1 MCHYTVTPMVEKY
14 SEGIDKIKLIY
25 GLRKGNKII
34 IT

>member
-1 MCHYTVTPMVEKY
+1 MVEKY

-34 IT
+34 ITWNGQLN